1 MKIVVTHLTRMA
13 PGFICVAGVDVS
25 TGAHIRPKVE
35 HRMSERLLRRHGG
48 PFDIGAL
55 VDLGETY
62 PAGSP
67 PMLED
72 HGFSVGAARCQMDVH
87 PEVFWQL
94 LSRVALPD
102 LTAIFGSGLERRGPS
117 YTRPTQT
124 GSASL
129 GCLIPT
135 SVRLSADGDPPK
147 LRLHLADPTGEINL
161 PLTDLRFYHV
171 DHQTPRLEVVREV
184 SGRLERGV
192 PALICVGLGQPY
204 RALGDPAYRH
214 WLQAN
219 NLHLQDYLVW
229 QERTLV
235 P

>member
-1 MKIVVTHLTRMA
+1 MKIVVTHLTRMDR
-13 PGFICVAGVDVS
+13 GYICVAGVDVL

-35 HRMSERLLRRHGG
+35 HRMGERLLRRHGG
-48 PFDIGAL
+48 PFDIGTL

-62 PAGSP
+62 PAGSA

-72 HGFSVGAARCQMDVH
+72 HGFSVGAARCEMDIH
-87 PEVFWQL
+87 LEVFWQL

-102 LTAIFGSGLERRGPS
+102 LAAVFGPALERQRRS
-117 YTRPTQT
+117 YAMPTRT

-135 SVRLSADGDPPK
+135 GVRLSADREPPK
-147 LRLHLADPTGEINL
+147 LRLHLEDPAGEVSL
-161 PLTDLRFYHV
+161 PLTDLRFYHA
-171 DHQTPRLEVVREV
+171 DHQTLRLDVVREV
-184 SGRLERGV
+184 SERLERGV
-192 PALICVGLGQPY
+192 PAMVCVGLGQPY

-219 NLHLQDYLVW
+219 NLHLRDDPVW
-229 QERTLV
+229 HERTQL

>member
-13 PGFICVAGVDVS
+13 PGFICVAGVDVL

-35 HRMSERLLRRHGG
+35 HRMSDRLLRRHGG
-48 PFDIGAL
+48 PFDIGTL
-55 VDLGETY
+55 VDLGDTY

-72 HGFSVGAARCQMDVH
+72 HGFSVGAARCEMDIH

-102 LTAIFGSGLERRGPS
+102 LAAIFGPALERQRRS
-117 YTRPTQT
+117 YALPTRT
-124 GSASL
+124 GAASL

-135 SVRLSADGDPPK
+135 SVRLISDGEPPK
-147 LRLHLADPTGEINL
+147 LRLHLTDPAGEVSL
-161 PLTDLRFYHV
+161 SLTDLRFYHA
-171 DHQTPRLEVVREV
+171 DHQTLRVDVVHEV

-192 PALICVGLGQPY
+192 QALVCVGLGQPY
-204 RALGDPAYRH
+204 KALGDPTYRH

-219 NLHLQDYLVW
+219 NLHLEDDPVW
-229 QERTLV
+229 QERTLL

>member
-1 MKIVVTHLTRMA
+1 MKIVVTHLTRMD

-48 PFDIGAL
+48 PFDIGVL

-62 PAGSP
+62 PAGSA

-72 HGFSVGAARCQMDVH
+72 HSFSVGAARRQMDIH

-102 LTAIFGSGLERRGPS
+102 LAAIFGPALERQRRS
-117 YTRPTQT
+117 YAMLTRT

-129 GCLIPT
+129 GCLIST
-135 SVRLSADGDPPK
+135 SVRLRADGDPPK
-147 LRLHLADPTGEINL
+147 LRLHLADPTGEVSL
-161 PLTDLRFYHV
+161 PLTDLRFYHP
-171 DHQTPRLEVVREV
+171 DHQTLRVDVVREV
-184 SGRLERGV
+184 SERLKRGV

-219 NLHLQDYLVW
+219 NLHLQDNPVW